1 MNLFDGKLEIIE
13 AYQLEDNLYK
23 IVANY
28 VDNTGTY
35 STYDLSIGDI
45 IYIDGSMLG
54 YTLLRYKV
62 KTINRSEMQKSII
75 SVDAT

>member
-1 MNLFDGKLEIIE
+1 MNLFDGKLEITE

-23 IVANY
+23 IVGNY
-28 VDNTGTY
+28 VDNTGTF
-35 STYDLSIGDI
+35 STYDLSVGDI

-62 KTINRSEMQKSII
+62 KTINKSEMQKAVI

>member
-1 MNLFDGKLEIIE
+1 MNLFDGRLDIQD
-13 AYQLEDNLYK
+13 AYMIEDNLYR
-23 IVANY
+23 IVGNY
-28 VDNTGTY
+28 VDNTGSFT
-35 STYDLSIGDI
+35 SRDVSVGDI

-62 KTINRSEMQKSII
+62 QTINYDEMQRSII

>member
-1 MNLFDGKLEIIE
+1 MNLFDGRLDSQDADVIGDKL
-13 AYQLEDNLYK
+13 YR
-23 IVANY
+23 IVGKY
-28 VDNTGTY
+28 VDNTGSLTARDV
-35 STYDLSIGDI
+35 SVGDI

-62 KTINRSEMQKSII
+62 QTINYDEMQRSII

>member
-75 SVDAT
+75 SVDAA